1 MTVKPGDIYAWSR
14 TRPVTVTCLVCTAS
28 IVVGVDAHDAEVD
41 DRGVELFACERCCE
55 TCREDPKA
63 PSVGQRDILG
73 RRLAD
78 WHADLLDGRA
88 GVDSRALRVVPS

>member
-73 RRLAD
+73 RRLESFTTVTKDEA
-78 WHADLLDGRA
+78 GRLIEWMEA
-88 GVDSRALRVVPS
+88 HW

>member
-1 MTVKPGDIYAWSR
+1 MSR
-14 TRPVTVTCLVCTAS
+14 LHCAAAVT
-28 IVVGVDAHDAEVD
+28 VGVDAHDAGISAD
-41 DRGVELFACERCCE
+41 GVELFTCERCCE

>member
-1 MTVKPGDIYAWSR
+1 MMDNYEIHEWSQ
-14 TRPVTVTCLVCTAS
+14 TRPVVTVCHICAAAVT
-28 IVVGVDAHDAEVD
+28 VGVDAHDAGVD
-41 DRGVELFACERCCE
+41 DRGVELHACERCCE